1 MPTKKIIF
9 QFIGN
14 WEEVKPFYVEAITTG
29 FTTFLVAD
37 KDHVEKIRQLGKVEL
52 INPAIE
58 SKPDFI
64 FLDLGKKSEN
74 SNEYSNFLIN
84 KEKKCV
90 MVSVVSKEDET
101 KVINIAN
108 GESEIII
115 VDAEDWR
122 VIPFE
127 NLIAE
132 FQKTPSLL
140 VSKVKD
146 LEEARLFAETLE
158 KGVDGIFI
166 SIDGKKIP
174 AGDFNFNE
182 WKQFSSA
189 SENIKMV
196 LVKITNIKEIGSGDR
211 VCVDTISML
220 NQGEGMLI
228 GNQARGFFLLHGEIA
243 DTEFVNSRPFRVN
256 AGAVHSYVLNPGNK
270 TNYLSELNSGKEV
283 LLVDWKGNTRITTV
297 GRAKI
302 ETRPMILV
310 EAEGEGESISA
321 VIQNAETICLVDKN
335 GKQISVSNL
344 EVGDEVIAHVTSSKG
359 RHFGKDIEE
368 KIIEK

>member
-1 MPTKKIIF
+1 MPGKKIVF
-9 QFIGN
+9 QFLGS
-14 WEEVKPFYVEAITTG
+14 WDEVKPFYVEAITTG
-29 FTTFLVAD
+29 FTTFLVVE
-37 KDHVEKIRQLGKVEL
+37 KDHVEKIRQLGKVE
-52 INPAIE
+52 IISPAAETNP
-58 SKPDFI
+58 DI
-64 FLDLGKKSEN
+64 FFLNLGKTSET
-74 SNEYSNFLIN
+74 SQECSQFLEK

-90 MVSVVSKEDET
+90 TVSVVSKEDEA
-101 KVINIAN
+101 KVVTIAKS
-108 GESEIII
+108 GSDLII

-146 LEEARLFAETLE
+146 LEEAKLFAETLE
-158 KGVDGIFI
+158 KGVDGMFI
-166 SIDGKKIP
+166 SIDGSKVSP
-174 AGDFNFNE
+174 GDFDFNE
-182 WKQFSSA
+182 WKHFSSTSA
-189 SENIKMV
+189 TLKMA
-196 LVKITNIKEIGSGDR
+196 LVTITNIKEIGSGDR

-228 GNQARGFFLLHGEIA
+228 GNQAKGFFLLHGEIA

-270 TNYLSELNSGKEV
+270 TNYLSELKSGKEV
-283 LLVDWKGNTRITTV
+283 LLVDWNGNTRITTV

-302 ETRPMILV
+302 ETRPMILI
-310 EAEGEGESISA
+310 EAECEGEAISA

-335 GKQISVSNL
+335 GKQISISNL
-344 EVGDEVIAHVTSSKG
+344 KIGDEVVAHISGSKG